1 MLKDSLELPFTSLGN
16 LLTTSFG
23 VFGMQRS
30 IQLGTHRAG
39 LLLIMAFTVRE
50 MKDEEVDAGF
60 MRKVTKLAMGD
71 LSMNKVL

>member
-1 MLKDSLELPFTSLGN
+1 
-16 LLTTSFG
+16 
-23 VFGMQRS
+23 MQRS